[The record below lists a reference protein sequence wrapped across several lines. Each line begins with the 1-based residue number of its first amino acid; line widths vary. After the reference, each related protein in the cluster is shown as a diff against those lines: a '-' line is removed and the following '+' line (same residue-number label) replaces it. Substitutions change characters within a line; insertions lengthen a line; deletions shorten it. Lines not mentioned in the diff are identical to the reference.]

1 MKLVVHHIPPGQ
13 DEATPDRS
21 INRRSE
27 GRTASID
34 SLPRD
39 YWGEDR
45 QGDHI
50 DLWNGSRL
58 THLRFIALEN
68 LARWCCQAGVRRA
81 LDQHLVQWCLP
92 VTPSKWNPVTPL
104 RAKLDGEAGISA
116 TRLWALTKRFNRSK
130 RYDRP
135 RPATEFPLRVG
146 SGSHRVDVPDRIAH
160 SAGISKARKMNPV
173 LSRSGA
179 VFHSFVRTARC
190 DSVGT
195 GAIGC
200 TQPTQ
205 KADRHE
211 EQPRRWKT
219 SAARSTP
226 RTTARRPSE
235 SIPSLEA
242 R

>member
-1 MKLVVHHIPPGQ
+1 MKKRIAGAHRVERPPANSRRVVEKSHQISRRNHPYLFPMKLVVHHIPLGQ

-135 RPATEFPLRVG
+135 RPATEFPLRVA
-146 SGSHRVDVPDRIAH
+146 S
-160 SAGISKARKMNPV
+160 
-173 LSRSGA
+173 
-179 VFHSFVRTARC
+179 
-190 DSVGT
+190 
-195 GAIGC
+195 
-200 TQPTQ
+200 
-205 KADRHE
+205 
-211 EQPRRWKT
+211 
-219 SAARSTP
+219 RSTP
-226 RTTARRPSE
+226 ARSRCRRPACRAA
-235 SIPSLEA
+235 P
-242 R
+242 